1 MIWTIWWAWLAF
13 GLGLVILEIVVPGF
27 IFLGFAI
34 GAAVVGVM
42 LAFGV
47 VLSLA
52 WSLVV
57 FAAISAVAWVALR
70 QVFGVR
76 KGQLKTFEHD
86 INED

>member
-13 GLGLVILEIVVPGF
+13 GLGLVIVEIMVPGF

-34 GAAVVGVM
+34 GAAVVALL
-42 LAFGV
+42 LAFGF
-47 VLSLA
+47 VLTLA

>member
-1 MIWTIWWAWLAF
+1 MIWTIWWAWMAF
-13 GLGLVILEIVVPGF
+13 GLVLVIVEIIVPGF

-34 GAAVVGVM
+34 GAAVVALM
-42 LAFGV
+42 LAFGF
-47 VLSLA
+47 VLTLA

-57 FAAISAVAWVALR
+57 FAAISAVAWVVLR

>member
-1 MIWTIWWAWLAF
+1 
-13 GLGLVILEIVVPGF
+13 
-27 IFLGFAI
+27 
-34 GAAVVGVM
+34 M
-42 LAFGV
+42 LAFGF
-47 VLSLA
+47 VLTLA

-57 FAAISAVAWVALR
+57 FAAISAVAWVVLR